1 MPDFADCCAR
11 CEMCVL
17 RTFSLWDSPPRSC
30 SGLGTRRGVLRAQNN
45 ACLRIYG
52 FQGEA
57 AEEGE
62 W

>member
-11 CEMCVL
+11 CEMCVY
-17 RTFSLWDSPPRSC
+17 TFLLFDSPARSC
-30 SGLGTRRGVLRAQNN
+30 SGLGTRRGEIGAQNK